1 MDIIGVLGLIA
12 SLALLIY
19 LTMKG
24 INIIIAAL
32 LSSVLIA
39 ITGGLNLETALKED
53 YMNGFTSY
61 FASWFLVF
69 LLGAIFGK
77 IMQETKSAESIAHWI
92 KNTFGKKRA
101 VFAVVAAA
109 AIMTYGGVS
118 LFVVGF
124 AVYPIAVSL
133 FRAANLPHRFI
144 PAALVFGSI
153 SFTMTAPGSPEIQNI
168 IPTEF
173 FGTTPTAG
181 GFIGVLTALLIMI
194 AGGLWLG
201 RMVRQ
206 ASANGETFM
215 HPAET
220 TAAINESASAVEAG
234 ELESFHSKKPETV
247 KDLPNIIVSVL
258 PLVIVIVLL
267 NILGQ
272 FMNPTT
278 ALLIALTAGIFLACV
293 TMYRFLTEFW
303 GSLAIGTQNA
313 LVALANTC
321 AVVGFGSVAAQV
333 SAFDSLVDNL
343 VNMPGP
349 PLLGLAIGVTVVCGI
364 TGSASG
370 GLGIALP
377 ILAPI
382 YMSQGLDPGAM
393 HRISALA
400 SGGIDSLPHN
410 GYVVTTV
417 RAICGESHKRAYKP
431 IFMLSVVVPLIAMFL
446 AVFLYSI
453 F

>member
-1 MDIIGVLGLIA
+1 MEILGMIGLIV
-12 SLALLIY
+12 SLVLLIY

-24 INIIIAAL
+24 INIIIAAIL
-32 LSSVLIA
+32 CSVLVA
-39 ITGGLNLETALKED
+39 VTGGLNLQTAMMEN
-53 YMNGFTSY
+53 YMDGFSSY

-77 IMQETKSAESIAHWI
+77 FMQETKSAESIAQWI
-92 KNTFGKKRA
+92 KHTLGEKRA

-144 PAALVFGSI
+144 PGALVFGSI
-153 SFTMTAPGSPEIQNI
+153 SFTMTSPGSPEIQNI
-168 IPTEF
+168 IPTDF
-173 FGTTPTAG
+173 FDTRPTAG
-181 GFIGVLTALLIMI
+181 GFIGVLCALLILVVGAI
-194 AGGLWLG
+194 WLG
-201 RMVRQ
+201 KMVKK
-206 ASANGETFM
+206 AVKNGEQFSL
-215 HPAET
+215 PYQAAE
-220 TAAINESASAVEAG
+220 ESAAALEAQ
-234 ELESFHSKKPETV
+234 EQDKEASP
-247 KDLPNIIVSVL
+247 KDLPHIIIAVI
-258 PLVIVIVLL
+258 PLVVVIGLL
-267 NILGQ
+267 NILSL
-272 FMNPTT
+272 FMNPTA
-278 ALLIALTAGIFLACV
+278 ALLLALVAGIFLACT
-293 TMYRFLTEFW
+293 TMKRFLQEFW
-303 GSLAIGTQNA
+303 ESLATGTQNA
-313 LVALANTC
+313 LIALANTC
-321 AVVGFGSVAAQV
+321 GVVGFGSVVAQV
-333 SAFDSLVDNL
+333 SAFDHLVNSL

-349 PLLGLAIGVTVVCGI
+349 PLLGLAIGVTLVCGI

-382 YMSQGLDPGAM
+382 YISQGLDPGAM
-393 HRISALA
+393 HRVSALA

-417 RAICGESHKRAYKP
+417 RVICGETHKRAYKP
-431 IFMLSVVVPLIAMFL
+431 ILYLSVVVPTLVLLL
-446 AVFLYSI
+446 AVVLYSI

>member
-1 MDIIGVLGLIA
+1 MDIIGMLGLIA
-12 SLALLIY
+12 SLVLLIY

-24 INIIIAAL
+24 INIIIAAI
-32 LSSVLIA
+32 LSSVVVA
-39 ITGGLNLETALKED
+39 VTGGLNLETAITEN
-53 YMNGFTSY
+53 YMEGFTGY

-77 IMQETKSAESIAHWI
+77 IMQETKSAESIAQWI
-92 KNTFGKKRA
+92 KNTFGAKRA

-133 FRAANLPHRFI
+133 FRTADLPHRFI
-144 PAALVFGSI
+144 PAALVFGSV
-153 SFTMTAPGSPEIQNI
+153 SFTMTSPGSPEIQNI

-181 GFIGVLTALLIMI
+181 GIIGVLIGLSIMVS
-194 AGGLWLG
+194 GGLWLG
-201 RMVRQ
+201 RMVRK
-206 ASANGETFM
+206 ASADGETFM
-215 HPAET
+215 LPSEAAAGKNET
-220 TAAINESASAVEAG
+220 ASAVEART
-234 ELESFHSKKPETV
+234 EENLDPEAQA
-247 KDLPNIIVSVL
+247 LPNIIVSVL
-258 PLVIVIVLL
+258 PLVLVIVLL

-278 ALLIALTAGIFLACV
+278 ALLIALTLGIFLAC
-293 TMYRFLTEFW
+293 TMMYKFLIEFW
-303 GSLAIGTQNA
+303 GSLAAGTQNA

-333 SAFDSLVDNL
+333 SAFDSLVDGL

-349 PLLGLAIGVTVVCGI
+349 PLLSLAVGVTLICGL

-377 ILAPI
+377 ILAPL
-382 YMSQGLDPGAM
+382 YMAQGLNPGEM
-393 HRISALA
+393 HRVAALA
-400 SGGIDSLPHN
+400 SGGMDSLPHN
-410 GYVVTTV
+410 GYVVTTI

-431 IFMLSVVVPLIAMFL
+431 VFILSVLIPLAAMFL
-446 AVFLYSI
+446 AVIVYSI

>member
-1 MDIIGVLGLIA
+1 MEILGILGLLA
-12 SLALLIY
+12 SLTLLVY

-24 INIIIAAL
+24 INIIIAAII
-32 LSSVLIA
+32 SSIVIA
-39 ITGGLNLETALKED
+39 VTGGLNLETAMMD
-53 YMNGFTSY
+53 NYMTGFTDY
-61 FASWFLVF
+61 FSSWFLVF

-77 IMQETKSAESIAHWI
+77 VMQETKSAERIAQWI
-92 KNTFGKKRA
+92 KKTLGAKRA

-133 FRAANLPHRFI
+133 FRAANLPHRYI

-181 GFIGVLTALLIMI
+181 GFIGVICALLVMVT
-194 AGGLWLG
+194 GGLWLG
-201 RMVRQ
+201 RMVNK
-206 ASANGETFM
+206 AVAKGEVFSL
-215 HPAET
+215 P
-220 TAAINESASAVEAG
+220 NESAGAVEA
-234 ELESFHSKKPETV
+234 EVPEEYL
-247 KDLPNIIVSVL
+247 KEDLPNIIVSVL
-258 PLVIVIVLL
+258 PLIVVIVLL

-278 ALLIALTAGIFLACV
+278 ALLIALTTGIFLAC
-293 TMYRFLTEFW
+293 TLMYKFLKEFW
-303 GSLAIGTQNA
+303 NSLATGAQNA

-333 SAFDSLVDNL
+333 PSFDHMVEALI
-343 VNMPGP
+343 NMPGP
-349 PLLGLAIGVTVVCGI
+349 PLVGLAIGVTIVCAI

-393 HRISALA
+393 HRVSALA

-417 RAICGESHKRAYKP
+417 RAICGETHRRAYSP
-431 IFMLSVVVPLIAMFL
+431 IFMVSVVVPTIVMFL
-446 AVFLYSI
+446 AVVLYSV

>member
-1 MDIIGVLGLIA
+1 MGILGMIGLVGSLVLLV
-12 SLALLIY
+12 Y

-32 LSSVLIA
+32 ISSVVIA
-39 ITGGLNLETALKED
+39 LTSGLSLETALMED
-53 YMNGFTSY
+53 YMTGFTGY

-77 IMQETKSAESIAHWI
+77 IMQETKSADTIAQWI
-92 KNTFGKKRA
+92 KMKFGAKRA

-133 FRAANLPHRFI
+133 FRAANLPHRYI

-173 FGTTPTAG
+173 FGTSPTAG
-181 GFIGVLTALLIMI
+181 GWIGVLSALLIMTL
-194 AGGLWLG
+194 GGLWLG
-201 RMVRQ
+201 LMVRK
-206 ASANGETFM
+206 ASVNGEVFSLPNAKDEEM
-215 HPAET
+215 VASLAAE
-220 TAAINESASAVEAG
+220 E
-234 ELESFHSKKPETV
+234 ELVGHNPKLLE
-247 KDLPNIIVSVL
+247 LPNIIVAIMPL
-258 PLVIVIVLL
+258 FLVIVIL

-278 ALLIALTAGIFLACV
+278 ALLIALTVGIAVACIS
-293 TMYRFLTEFW
+293 MFKFLTEFW
-303 GSLAIGTQNA
+303 GSLATGTQNA

-333 SAFDSLVDNL
+333 SAFDLLITGLINL
-343 VNMPGP
+343 PGP
-349 PLLGLAIGVTVVCGI
+349 PLLGLAVGVTVICGI

-382 YMSQGLDPGAM
+382 YLSQGGDPGSM

-400 SGGIDSLPHN
+400 SGGLDSLPHN

-431 IFMLSVVVPLIAMFL
+431 ILLISVFLPTVILAL
-446 AVFLYSI
+446 AVILYTI

>member
-1 MDIIGVLGLIA
+1 MEFLGMIGLLVSLIV
-12 SLALLIY
+12 LIY

-24 INIIIAAL
+24 VNIIIGAII
-32 LSSVLIA
+32 SSVIVAL
-39 ITGGLNLETALKED
+39 TGGLRLDIALMD
-53 YMNGFTSY
+53 NYMTGFTGY
-61 FASWFLVF
+61 FASWFFVF

-77 IMQETKSAESIAHWI
+77 IMQETKSADSIAQWI
-92 KNTFGKKRA
+92 KKLLGPKRA

-133 FRAANLPHRFI
+133 FRSANLPHRFI

-181 GFIGVLTALLIMI
+181 GWIGVVCALLIMTL
-194 AGGLWLG
+194 GGLWLG
-201 RMVRQ
+201 SMVKK
-206 ASANGETFM
+206 AIAKGETFSL
-215 HPAET
+215 PNGGRE
-220 TAAINESASAVEAG
+220 ESAASMEAN
-234 ELESFHSKKPETV
+234 LAQQESDPKKE
-247 KDLPNIIVSVL
+247 DLPNIIISSI
-258 PLVIVIVLL
+258 PLVLVIVLL
-267 NILGQ
+267 NVLGQ
-272 FMNPTT
+272 FMNPTI
-278 ALLIALTAGIFLACV
+278 ALLIALLVGITVACL
-293 TMYRFLTEFW
+293 TMLRFLTEFW
-303 GSLAIGTQNA
+303 NSLATGAQNA

-333 SAFDSLVDNL
+333 SAFDSLITGL
-343 VNMPGP
+343 VNLPGP
-349 PLLGLAIGVTVVCGI
+349 PLIGLAIGVTVICAI

-382 YMSQGLDPGAM
+382 YLAQGLDPGSM

-400 SGGIDSLPHN
+400 SGGLDSLPHN

-417 RAICGESHKRAYKP
+417 RAICGESHGRAYKP
-431 IFMLSVVVPLIAMFL
+431 ILMVSVILPTIVLAL
-446 AVFLYSI
+446 AVILYTI